1 MIQSINLEYIII
13 AILSAFLV
21 LLIFKLNK
29 LFKQLSSLQEKQK
42 KELSLKKSKEVL
54 FGQSAEKIAP
64 FLDSFGFDPQK
75 CQFLGQPIDYVV
87 FDDDEVVFVEIKTG
101 KARLTQKQ
109 KHIKDLILNKKIG
122 WKEVRI

>member
-1 MIQSINLEYIII
+1 MLSIC
-13 AILSAFLV
+13 LV
-21 LLIFKLNK
+21 LLIFKLK
-29 LFKQLSSLQEKQK
+29 KVEKALSNSLIKQK
-42 KELSLKKSKEVL
+42 KDYSLKKSKEVI

-87 FDDDEVVFVEIKTG
+87 FDDDEVTFVEIKTG
-101 KARLTQKQ
+101 QARLSQKQ
-109 KHIKDLILNKKIG
+109 KHIKSLIQNKKIG